1 MKGEMMTEEE
11 RQRMIHIRISG
22 ATHRELRKVAAE
34 NDQTMQE
41 LVVLAVERTVEETEL
56 LSEVEEIKLKLEE
69 KARKVEERAFELE
82 ERSVKIESRN
92 RDLESREIE
101 LEVKLELELEL
112 TGEPVS
118 QPETLIDRIKR
129 MEKLVSS
136 LSSQLQCL
144 KNDLADHE

>member
-101 LEVKLELELEL
+101 LEVKLELEL